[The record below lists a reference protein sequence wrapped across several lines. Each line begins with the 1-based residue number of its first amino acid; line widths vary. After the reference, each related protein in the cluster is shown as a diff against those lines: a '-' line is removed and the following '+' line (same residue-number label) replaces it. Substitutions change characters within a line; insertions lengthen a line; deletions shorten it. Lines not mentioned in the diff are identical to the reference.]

1 MTLKEAY
8 VIFFGAQY
16 GKMKIN
22 ESYIRSKL
30 TEEIV
35 KRQYRK
41 LVKKYHPDLHNN
53 DKEYESYLGIMKNID
68 IAYEVLKDFI
78 IKNPYHD
85 KRKNDGEKDK
95 ILYFMQDVDAIELK
109 RLIPRYKKLAEYA
122 KKVRIYEIRMRIYK
136 DTEYY
141 FNEIRNC
148 CNIAE
153 LYDLYMEYYGIIKE
167 TKKELNSV
175 NETYTKLQ
183 QKLDSGNY
191 NAKSLI
197 TTLQEIA
204 GEYYQHLDNPFLKE
218 EIRQWEIHD
227 KENDYIT
234 FKDHSSYVF
243 NIRNIM
249 SKLLHNSNR
258 LIQVRVYEALAIA
271 LERAREEFDKEPDLI
286 KKLEIYRKYVKIE
299 DRLREKMISWSD
311 IVQHFDTLSLAS
323 LSEEYVKSLEEGL
336 KERLSEEDIELL
348 IDDDKI
354 SASCKKEQKN
364 RSSYRKKSS
373 SFHKKKKNLFVKMR
387 KENVENI
394 KTICDINNLF
404 LSQRR
409 CVPFP
414 DFKTSTSINDSD
426 RTLITNYLA
435 NREILHGAQYECI
448 KLYYEI
454 FICYSYVVSG
464 SDIGVDAK
472 SIFYQALNNDVSAE
486 SVEQY
491 YELLTKKYSILMNS
505 YSEQGKGKFELSYQ
519 VVSATKR
526 KIMEDI
532 NTKLDYARDYNI
544 KVPEELQNIGNIDSL
559 SVIDLYLLSEKI
571 MNIIFPEHHTR

>member
-122 KKVRIYEIRMRIYK
+122 KKVRRYEIRMRIYK

-153 LYDLYMEYYGIIKE
+153 LYDLYMEYYDIIKE

-227 KENDYIT
+227 KEKDYIT

-271 LERAREEFDKEPDLI
+271 LEKAREEFDKEPDLI
-286 KKLEIYRKYVKIE
+286 KKLEKWL
-299 DRLREKMISWSD
+299 RL
-311 IVQHFDTLSLAS
+311 
-323 LSEEYVKSLEEGL
+323 
-336 KERLSEEDIELL
+336 
-348 IDDDKI
+348 
-354 SASCKKEQKN
+354 
-364 RSSYRKKSS
+364 
-373 SFHKKKKNLFVKMR
+373 
-387 KENVENI
+387 
-394 KTICDINNLF
+394 
-404 LSQRR
+404 
-409 CVPFP
+409 CV
-414 DFKTSTSINDSD
+414 N
-426 RTLITNYLA
+426 
-435 NREILHGAQYECI
+435 
-448 KLYYEI
+448 
-454 FICYSYVVSG
+454 
-464 SDIGVDAK
+464 
-472 SIFYQALNNDVSAE
+472 
-486 SVEQY
+486 
-491 YELLTKKYSILMNS
+491 
-505 YSEQGKGKFELSYQ
+505 
-519 VVSATKR
+519 
-526 KIMEDI
+526 
-532 NTKLDYARDYNI
+532 
-544 KVPEELQNIGNIDSL
+544 LQNIEETELIDIASKKK
-559 SVIDLYLLSEKI
+559 IADLKDELYQQKAIWNELKEWLSETLNKKQNSPKYYKLNEVLEK
-571 MNIIFPEHHTR
+571 MEALEKGDKDVKD